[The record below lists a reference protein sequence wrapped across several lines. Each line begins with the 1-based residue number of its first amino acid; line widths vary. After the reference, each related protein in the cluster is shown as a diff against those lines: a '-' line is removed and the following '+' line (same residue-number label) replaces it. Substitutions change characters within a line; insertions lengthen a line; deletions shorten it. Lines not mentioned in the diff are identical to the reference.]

1 MEKIV
6 IILAGPTAVG
16 KTKVAIE
23 LARHFST
30 EIISADSRQCY
41 KELNIGVAKPDQTEL
56 LAAPHHF
63 ISSHSIS
70 DRLTAADF
78 EKFALGVASSIF
90 EKNNILVMTGGTGLY
105 IKAFAE
111 GLDLIPPVDEN
122 IRQAVLVG
130 YDAGGLIWL
139 QQQIDLHDP
148 IFAKSG
154 EMQNPR
160 RLMRA
165 LEVKMSTGKSIIEY
179 QSATPVKRDFRVI
192 NIALER
198 PRNELYERIN
208 LRVEDM
214 VKQGLEEEARGLV
227 GFKHLPSLQTVGYR
241 EFFDFFDGKTSKEQ
255 TIELIKQNTR
265 HYSKRQTTWF
275 RNQSSFLSIEPSF
288 EKILEYV
295 NGLTKK

>member
-16 KTKVAIE
+16 KTKVAID

-78 EKFALGVASSIF
+78 EKFALEKSSAIF
-90 EKNNILVMTGGTGLY
+90 KKNNVLLMTGGTGLY

-122 IRQAVLVG
+122 SRQAVHVG
-130 YDAGGLIWL
+130 YDTGGLSWL
-139 QQQIDLHDP
+139 QQQIVLHDP
-148 IFAKSG
+148 IFAKLG

-179 QSATPVKRDFRVI
+179 QSATQLKRDFRVI

-208 LRVEDM
+208 LRVEEM

-227 GFKHLPSLQTVGYR
+227 SFKHLPSLQTVGYR
-241 EFFDFFDGKTSKEQ
+241 EFFDFFEGKTSKEQ